1 MVNAL
6 PACSSVLISLFIVL
20 VIVVATLAFSLTIYA
35 FIQIRR
41 RNYFVCYSLQ
51 LAALK
56 ERIVQGR
63 LSEVRSLYRKTAGQN
78 IFIFLGFSKALFIGV
93 VGFFLGTPLDS
104 CSQALIFSNPPITF
118 GTDNLETLWQV
129 HATVI
134 SLSLVGLGFA
144 WESLRDLSTRDEI
157 IAELTRRFG
166 SVETIAFLFTSNV
179 LIGLA
184 ILLENQTVKPKTTFT
199 VSLLFVASL
208 WLAASR
214 FWRVFDV
221 LLFNSLDDKVAEFA
235 EEELEHMKSRTQLDL
250 DELLRDKVPGFQ
262 PTMLA
267 PPTNMFS
274 PNPSNDTRITAGDI
288 EKIGKIS
295 DINAEKMRSI
305 SERLDANDDS
315 PIQANPLI
323 GRHVREDSTIFVVE
337 EDLNQVVVEEITNLL
352 RKGVKT
358 RDEER

>member
-6 PACSSVLISLFIVL
+6 PACSSILFSLFIIL
-20 VIVVATLAFSLTIYA
+20 LIVVATIVFPLAIYA
-35 FIQIRR
+35 FIQIWR
-41 RNYFVCYSLQ
+41 RNYFVFHSLQ
-51 LAALK
+51 IAALK
-56 ERIVQGR
+56 ERIVQGGF
-63 LSEVRSLYRKTAGQN
+63 SEVRSLYRKTAGQKV
-78 IFIFLGFSKALFIGV
+78 FIFLGFSKALLLGV
-93 VGFFLGTPLDS
+93 AGFFLGTPFDS
-104 CSQALIFSNPPITF
+104 CSKAIIFSNPPINF
-118 GTDNLETLWQV
+118 GTGNLETLWQV

-144 WESLRDLSTRDEI
+144 WESLRDLSTRNEI

-184 ILLENQTVKPKTTFT
+184 VLLENQMVRPKITFT

-235 EEELEHMKSRTQLDL
+235 EEELGNMKSRIQLDL
-250 DELLRDKVPGFQ
+250 DDLLLDKVPGFQ

-267 PPTNMFS
+267 PPTKMFS

-288 EKIGKIS
+288 GKSGNIS
-295 DINAEKMRSI
+295 DINIEKMRII
-305 SERLDANDDS
+305 SERLDANNES
-315 PIQANPLI
+315 PIRANPLI
-323 GRHVREDSTIFVVE
+323 GRRIQEDSTIFVVE
-337 EDLNQVVVEEITNLL
+337 ENLSQEDVEEITDLL
-352 RKGVKT
+352 RDGIRT
-358 RDEER
+358 RREEQ